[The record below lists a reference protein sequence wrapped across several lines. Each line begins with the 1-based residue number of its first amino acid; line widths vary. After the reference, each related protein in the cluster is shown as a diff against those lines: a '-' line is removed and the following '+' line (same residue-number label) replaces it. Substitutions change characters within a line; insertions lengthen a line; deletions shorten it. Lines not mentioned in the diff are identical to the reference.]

1 MVPHPYGTAVNCLRC
16 DAFMEPPA
24 RCSRPGL
31 ADWVLRDRVRNS
43 GGYFRLPLAQFTDIA
58 CTLISNNF
66 RSSSCC
72 WSAFNADCKRII
84 KRGQGPTDELPGPPV
99 PRPGSFSS
107 FSPGEFL
114 RGVLFFRD
122 EMCWQ
127 WFC

>member
-72 WSAFNADCKRII
+72 WSAFNADCKSASAP
-84 KRGQGPTDELPGPPV
+84 KWLTHELPDPAAYAT
-99 PRPGSFSS
+99 SFSS
-107 FSPGEFL
+107 FLSGEIL
-114 RGVLFFRD
+114 RGALFLRD
-122 EMCWQ
+122 EMRSQ

>member
-43 GGYFRLPLAQFTDIA
+43 AGYFGLSLAQFTDIA
-58 CTLISNNF
+58 CTLVSNNF

-72 WSAFNADCKRII
+72 WSAFNADCKSAST
-84 KRGQGPTDELPGPPV
+84 PNWLTNELPE
-99 PRPGSFSS
+99 SAAY
-107 FSPGEFL
+107 
-114 RGVLFFRD
+114 
-122 EMCWQ
+122 Q
-127 WFC
+127 